1 MQRNGIHGLSLRAT
15 DSAVALVSVVLLVYV
30 LVMRQLLL
38 GMILVGLLTT
48 VYLGYT
54 IGGAKYAAG
63 VFVVDVSFLVLLVIL
78 GGIIL

>member
-1 MQRNGIHGLSLRAT
+1 M
-15 DSAVALVSVVLLVYV
+15 VLLVYV

-38 GMILVGLLTT
+38 GMILVCLVTT

-63 VFVVDVSFLVLLVIL
+63 VFVVDVAFVVLLDIL
-78 GGIIL
+78 GLIL